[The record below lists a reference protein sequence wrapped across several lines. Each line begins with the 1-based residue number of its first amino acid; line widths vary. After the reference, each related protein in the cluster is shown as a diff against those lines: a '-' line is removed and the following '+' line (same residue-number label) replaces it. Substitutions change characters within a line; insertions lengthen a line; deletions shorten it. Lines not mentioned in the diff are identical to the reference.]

1 MIILIS
7 SKIGQADIQ
16 AALGK
21 PEYSYFFLMQEF
33 VPVLERLGTVIKV
46 DDVAGIDRCYAQY
59 TSQGEQ
65 VVFLSFSPPQQT
77 TLGLQCP
84 TIPVFAWEF
93 DNIPDEAWQNDARND
108 WRYVFERTQGAI
120 TLSQEA
126 AFAVKRAMGAAYPL
140 LVVPAPVWDRFSSGF
155 PAAGCL
161 PDMTERRLGFTGHV
175 IDSPLLGLSADGLV
189 RKPDAAPVIE
199 SEPAATTESEPPAAI
214 LSWHERVLTSR
225 ALARGWW
232 QEVAAVLAPPPV
244 PDRAVSQEPASTAP
258 VSTVAEAVVVERVE
272 PPPAVMPEAEASP
285 SVVPEKPDAPAIASG
300 SAAPWELVLQGVVYT
315 TVLNP
320 GDHRKNWIDMVSAF
334 CWAFKTVSDATLVIK
349 MTHHDLESYR
359 VHLLT
364 LLSRLAPFQCRVV
377 VIHGFLTDSE
387 YQQLCQHSTY
397 YVNTSVCEGLCL
409 PLMEF
414 MSAGKPAIA
423 PWHTAMLDYLHEDSA
438 FIVASSPQ
446 PASWPHDSSARLK
459 ARLHRINWESVMNAY
474 RESYRIARE
483 QAPRY
488 QQMSINAHQRLQ
500 SFCALTQVEQL
511 LCPFLQQQADAGV
524 QAAMPTGASAS

>member
-1 MIILIS
+1 MIILVG
-7 SKIGQADIQ
+7 SKIDQSTIQ
-16 AALGK
+16 ASLGK

-33 VPVLERLGTVIKV
+33 VPVLERIGRVIV
-46 DDVAGIDRCYAQY
+46 VNDAAEIDSCYLRHAAL
-59 TSQGEQ
+59 GEQ

-77 TLGLQCP
+77 LLGLQCP

-93 DNIPDEAWQNDARND
+93 DNLPDEAWHGDARND
-108 WRYVFERTQGAI
+108 WRHVFERTQGAI

-126 AFAVKRAMGAAYPL
+126 AAAVRQAMGEAYPI
-140 LVVPAPVWDRFSSGF
+140 LVIPAPVWDRFASCF
-155 PAAGCL
+155 PEGGWL
-161 PDMTERRLGFTGHV
+161 PDLAERRLSFTGHV

-189 RKPDAAPVIE
+189 RKPEPV
-199 SEPAATTESEPPAAI
+199 STTGPKAVART
-214 LSWHERVLTSR
+214 LTWHERGLTSL

-232 QEVAAVLAPPPV
+232 QEVATVFAPPPV
-244 PDRAVSQEPASTAP
+244 REGSEIAEPVMAKALP
-258 VSTVAEAVVVERVE
+258 VACET
-272 PPPAVMPEAEASP
+272 
-285 SVVPEKPDAPAIASG
+285 
-300 SAAPWELVLQGVVYT
+300 VLQGVMYT

-359 VHLLT
+359 IHLLT
-364 LLSRLAPFQCRVV
+364 LLSRLAPFQCRVI
-377 VIHGFLTDSE
+377 VIHGFLEERE
-387 YQQLCQHSTY
+387 YFQLCQQSTY

-423 PWHTAMLDYLHEDSA
+423 PLHTAMLDYLHDDSA
-438 FIVASSPQ
+438 FVVGSAPQ
-446 PASWPHDSSARLK
+446 PASWPHDSSAKLK

-483 QAPRY
+483 QPQAY
-488 QQMSINAHQRLQ
+488 QQMSVNAHQRLQ
-500 SFCALTQVEQL
+500 AFCALTHVEQL
-511 LCPFLQQQADAGV
+511 LRPFLMAHAGDGV
-524 QAAMPTGASAS
+524 IPAPQVTEHSAP